1 MKRLKIL
8 IATAVTLLICGASYG
23 QKIHFSGALQNMHLW
38 RGLQVADGGVLS
50 ADLNVGFLGD
60 GLKVGLWGGTDF
72 TGDYKEFDYY
82 ASYSVAGFTVAV
94 WDIYNYSP
102 DLPYSKDIFNYNK
115 YSTSHF
121 LDLSVAYNFDT
132 LLKVP
137 LRVSWATIFAGR
149 DLNLGATTAIRPSSM
164 PSTAS
169 SATSTGRWMSVW
181 AARLPST
188 ATGRTEVR
196 TSTVTTG

>member
-8 IATAVTLLICGASYG
+8 IATAVALLICGASYG

-50 ADLNVGFLGD
+50 ADLNVGFLDD

-82 ASYSVAGFTVAV
+82 ASYTVSGFTVAV

-132 LLKVP
+132 LL
-137 LRVSWATIFAGR
+137 
-149 DLNLGATTAIRPSSM
+149 
-164 PSTAS
+164 
-169 SATSTGRWMSVW
+169 
-181 AARLPST
+181 
-188 ATGRTEVR
+188 
-196 TSTVTTG
+196 